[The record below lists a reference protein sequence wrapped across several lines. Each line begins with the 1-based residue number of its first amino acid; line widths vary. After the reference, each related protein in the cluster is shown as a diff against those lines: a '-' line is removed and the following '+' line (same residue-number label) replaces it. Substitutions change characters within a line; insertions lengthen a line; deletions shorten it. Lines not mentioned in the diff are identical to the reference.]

1 MLSSSDLQLQ
11 WEEPLEEE
19 RNGVITGYQLR
30 LEREGGE
37 LRIVRE
43 QEKSH
48 LFTQLKDDTTYYYSV
63 AACTVKGTGPYS
75 DREMVTTT
83 KGIS

>member
-19 RNGVITGYQLR
+19 RNGIITGYQLR

-37 LRIVRE
+37 MDTVQV
-43 QEKSH
+43 QETSH
-48 LFTQLKDDTTYYYSV
+48 LFTQLEDDTTYYYSI
-63 AACTVKGTGPYS
+63 AANTVKGTGPYS
-75 DREMVTTT
+75 DREMVTIT
-83 KGIS
+83 KGLG